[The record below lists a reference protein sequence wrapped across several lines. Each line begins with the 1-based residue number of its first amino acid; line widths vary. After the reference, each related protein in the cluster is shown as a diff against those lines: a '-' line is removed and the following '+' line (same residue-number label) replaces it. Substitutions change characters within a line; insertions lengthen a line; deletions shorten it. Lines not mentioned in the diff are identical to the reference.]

1 LRLVASEGD
10 GLSGLTVDRFD
21 RFLVVQF
28 TALGLAQKRDLLA
41 DLLAEL
47 VEPAGIFLRTERGI
61 GQLEGLSLQDEPLR
75 GEAPAGLLS
84 IENMVCAS
92 WCIWPRGKRPAFT
105 SISATIAS
113 RSPNWPRAGGCWTPS
128 VTAAGSGCTP
138 LAPG

>member
-1 LRLVASEGD
+1 MRLLRDRLASAIRLRDVLGLNAPGRACRLVASEGD

-61 GQLEGLSLQDEPLR
+61 GQLKGLSLQDEPLR
-75 GEAPAGLLS
+75 GEAPP
-84 IENMVCAS
+84 AS
-92 WCIWPRGKRPAFT
+92 
-105 SISATIAS
+105 
-113 RSPNWPRAGGCWTPS
+113 
-128 VTAAGSGCTP
+128 
-138 LAPG
+138 